1 MVSPIAR
8 RRKTSALQ
16 NFRKKRENS
25 PLRQEQI
32 TKNIF
37 SCQNRKNILEGIE
50 FSPARQRW
58 VSVCDEAL
66 VLFEVGGHVQGNR
79 GVPLDLAVEGGGDG
93 LTRGW

>member
-1 MVSPIAR
+1 MQEEEKKVHYKIFEKYEKIRHFGKNRSQIISFRA
-8 RRKTSALQ
+8 KT
-16 NFRKKRENS
+16 E
-25 PLRQEQI
+25 
-32 TKNIF
+32 
-37 SCQNRKNILEGIE
+37 NILEGIE

-79 GVPLDLAVEGGGDG
+79 GVPLDLAEEGGGDG